1 MIYTAEHIAKY
12 FAGKLSPQDMYA
24 MEKAALDDEFLAD
37 AMEGYSNV
45 SYESLEHTLI
55 NLKQNFTSK
64 STTAKV
70 VSLKSGTSRTW
81 YRAAAAV
88 LLIGSVGAITYQAI
102 KKNKNATFTESVAK
116 TEPTNPQLKSADI
129 HEGIDPIITDANK
142 DKNLPPTDT
151 TQYIAGTKKIIPPI
165 NTTKDKNNDIASTD
179 IPKSLPKENIYKDL
193 PEEDEELGSL
203 SSPGSKTGSAFGKKS
218 QNSFLAQVV
227 GPNDNPVPFA
237 NIKSAKTET
246 YTDAKGNVKLVSDNE
261 VLNVQV
267 NSTGYQQQTYNLR
280 SDIGKNKIVLGRA
293 SSNTRRATI
302 VQDTDTNVEPVDGW
316 SNYNNYIQ
324 NNTEIPKKALKRN
337 IQGDIEVSFDVQP
350 SGKATNARIEQSLC
364 DPCDKEVKE
373 VIEKGPSWRVK
384 KGQSNRGLLK
394 VRF

>member
-1 MIYTAEHIAKY
+1 MSENKNHMIYTAEHIAKY

-129 HEGIDPIITDANK
+129 QPF
-142 DKNLPPTDT
+142 
-151 TQYIAGTKKIIPPI
+151 
-165 NTTKDKNNDIASTD
+165 
-179 IPKSLPKENIYKDL
+179 IY
-193 PEEDEELGSL
+193 
-203 SSPGSKTGSAFGKKS
+203 
-218 QNSFLAQVV
+218 
-227 GPNDNPVPFA
+227 
-237 NIKSAKTET
+237 
-246 YTDAKGNVKLVSDNE
+246 
-261 VLNVQV
+261 
-267 NSTGYQQQTYNLR
+267 
-280 SDIGKNKIVLGRA
+280 
-293 SSNTRRATI
+293 
-302 VQDTDTNVEPVDGW
+302 
-316 SNYNNYIQ
+316 
-324 NNTEIPKKALKRN
+324 
-337 IQGDIEVSFDVQP
+337 FD
-350 SGKATNARIEQSLC
+350 
-364 DPCDKEVKE
+364 
-373 VIEKGPSWRVK
+373 
-384 KGQSNRGLLK
+384 
-394 VRF
+394 F